1 MTLLEGSV
9 KVGWSLQ
16 VVQKGGKQK
25 FATLVV
31 VGWVGWVL
39 GGLVE
44 LGGGDKLEDV
54 ELFTN

>member
-31 VGWVGWVL
+31 VGWVL
-39 GGLVE
+39 GGLAE
-44 LGGGDKLEDV
+44 LGGGDRLEDV
-54 ELFTN
+54 GLITSEQ

>member
-1 MTLLEGSV
+1 M
-9 KVGWSLQ
+9 
-16 VVQKGGKQK
+16 QKGGKRE

-54 ELFTN
+54 ELITN